1 MKYIKKISR
10 GIYFIAVLFIIFAGL
25 RDLALFNSPS
35 VPTVVDGESIELP
48 IIMYH
53 SLLKDERYQGKYV
66 ISPDLFEEDLKYLK
80 ENGYETV
87 TVADLVSHFENG
99 TSLPEKPIMLT
110 FDDGY
115 YNNYLYA
122 YPLLKK
128 YGMKAVISVVGVLS
142 EKFSDSPEENANYS
156 HVTWDEI
163 KEMSDSGVVEIQNH
177 SYNLH
182 TLDKGRKGAKK
193 KSGEDE
199 AEYKRILENDLSEL
213 QELLYEHC
221 GIIPTAFTYP
231 YGAVSDASIEV
242 IKKMGFK
249 ASFTCMQ
256 KTNLLSGEE
265 DLFLL
270 NRFLR
275 TSESS
280 SEFFE
285 GVLK

>member
-25 RDLALFNSPS
+25 RDLTLFNSPS
-35 VPTVVDGESIELP
+35 VPTVVDGECVKLP

-87 TVADLVSHFENG
+87 TVADLVSHYENG
-99 TSLPEKPIMLT
+99 TPLPEKPIMLT

-122 YPLLKK
+122 FPLLKK
-128 YGMKAVISVVGVLS
+128 YGMKAVISVVGALS

-163 KEMSDSGVVEIQNH
+163 KEMSDSGLVEIQNH

-193 KSGEDE
+193 KSGETE
-199 AEYKRILENDLSEL
+199 AEYKRMLENDLSEL

-231 YGAVSDASIEV
+231 YGAVSDASLDVIE
-242 IKKMGFK
+242 KMGFK

-256 KTNLLSGEE
+256 KTNLLYSEE

-285 GVLK
+285 GVIK